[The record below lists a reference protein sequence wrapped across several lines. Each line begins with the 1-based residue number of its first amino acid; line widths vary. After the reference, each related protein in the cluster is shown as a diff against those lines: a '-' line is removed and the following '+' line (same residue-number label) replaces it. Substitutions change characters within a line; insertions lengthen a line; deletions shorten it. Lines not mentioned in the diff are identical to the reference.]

1 MQDALTSRA
10 VGRVTLA
17 CRALSAA
24 VDDLA
29 AAHRRYGA
37 ASGDAAHELEA
48 ERERVCELAEQLAKR
63 AEGLKVLAPAATSD
77 AAASG

>member
-1 MQDALTSRA
+1 MTSRA

-29 AAHRRYGA
+29 AAHRRYGVE
-37 ASGDAAHELEA
+37 SEDAAHELEA

-63 AEGLKVLAPAATSD
+63 SEGLTALAHGLTTNTA
-77 AAASG
+77 GG